1 LPLRLDHRIGAEAHD
16 AAGRHRIATGALAD
30 VRCAGSAAIL
40 TEDEAAPAKVMLV
53 ADIYPV
59 DASGDRGTQLIQL
72 SGWSS

>member
-1 LPLRLDHRIGAEAHD
+1 VRPEDIGLPPAPSPTSD
-16 AAGRHRIATGALAD
+16 A
-30 VRCAGSAAIL
+30 AGSAAIL